1 MIRGGIAFLTET
13 VNDARRFIHEPVD
26 ARIVAAIRIGYAG
39 LMLIN
44 VLCWSPDLNR
54 WFSETGALPLAVSRQ
69 LIDSRCLTLFQVLPA
84 DPGTLRI
91 VYGIFVAQL
100 LGLLVGFRPRF
111 QAGCCYVWLVSF
123 QHRNLLIFEGEDTL
137 FRIMGFLLI
146 FMPLGSAW
154 SVDRWLRNRD
164 GIARPPTIVV
174 DGWAVRLLQLE
185 MAMLYFSAA
194 WTKLLGA
201 PWRDGTALYYVS
213 RLDDY
218 WGRFPIPNFLVE
230 TPWIVRALTWST
242 MGLEF
247 AIPVLIW
254 FPPTRRPA
262 LLMVVV
268 FHLVC
273 DYTMH
278 LFLFHWVMLVGWISF
293 LQPDDFQWLLRPMP
307 SGQEPRQTWGQ
318 K

>member
-1 MIRGGIAFLTET
+1 MIRACNRYVTEALG
-13 VNDARRFIHEPVD
+13 DARAFIHAPVD

-44 VLCWSPDLNR
+44 VLCWWPDLDR

-84 DPGTLRI
+84 DSTTLRI
-91 VYGIFVAQL
+91 VYGIFIAQL
-100 LGLLVGFRPRF
+100 LGLLVGFLPRF
-111 QAGCCYVWLVSF
+111 QAACCYVWLVSF
-123 QHRNLLIFEGEDTL
+123 QHRNVLIFEGEDTL
-137 FRIMGFLLI
+137 FRIVGFLLI
-146 FMPLGSAW
+146 FMPLRSAW
-154 SVDRWLRNRD
+154 SVDRRLWNHPD
-164 GIARPPTIVV
+164 KAGPSIVV

-194 WTKLLGA
+194 WSKLLGL

-218 WGRFPIPNFLVE
+218 WGRFQVPAFLME
-230 TPWIVRALTWST
+230 TPWIVRGLTWST

-254 FPPTRRPA
+254 FPPTRRLA

-268 FHLVC
+268 FHLAC

-278 LFLFHWVMLVGWISF
+278 LFLFHWIMLLGWVSF
-293 LQPDDFQWLLRPMP
+293 LQPDDFRWLRRTPV
-307 SGQEPRQTWGQ
+307 R
-318 K
+318 

>member
-1 MIRGGIAFLTET
+1 MICAFKRYVTET
-13 VNDARRFIHEPVD
+13 LGDARAFIHTPVD
-26 ARIVAAIRIGYAG
+26 ARIIAAIRIGYAG

-44 VLCWSPDLNR
+44 VLCWWPDLDR

-84 DPGTLRI
+84 DSTTLRI

-100 LGLLVGFRPRF
+100 LGLLVGFLPRF
-111 QAGCCYVWLVSF
+111 QAACCYAWLVSF
-123 QHRNLLIFEGEDTL
+123 QHRNVLIFEGEDTL
-137 FRIMGFLLI
+137 FRIIGFLLI

-154 SVDRWLRNRD
+154 SVDRRLWNHRD
-164 GIARPPTIVV
+164 KAGPSIVV

-194 WTKLLGA
+194 WSKLLGL

-218 WGRFPIPNFLVE
+218 WGRFPVPAFLME
-230 TPWIVRALTWST
+230 TPWIVRGLTWST

-254 FPPTRRPA
+254 FPPTRRLA

-268 FHLVC
+268 FHLAC

-278 LFLFHWVMLVGWISF
+278 LFLFHWIMLLGWVSF
-293 LQPDDFQWLLRPMP
+293 LQPDDFQWLRRTLVR
-307 SGQEPRQTWGQ
+307 
-318 K
+318 